1 MPARGKKAAVEPK
14 GATGEVEDRSNENK
28 ATASTTRSTASF
40 NAPSVQSILQ
50 DSLTKISLEYWAP
63 GNAQKKPFSASIIE
77 QIYSEE
83 IGGSE
88 AATSRLV
95 LLELSF
101 YLENYLW
108 PNYTPG
114 TCTYA
119 HLMSIVLMINEKC
132 RESVPAWDC
141 FKSDKTRAQLLLV
154 ELLALRAHESMT
166 MKDRA
171 QYVIF
176 LVNLFQSIWNE
187 VVQPVVVRL
196 VSIPIWC
203 NLIESKRAHLFESHS
218 RLNKT
223 WSAVQKLHATAFS
236 EAGAT
241 DQSATTNSSAMDVD
255 APEAGGSK
263 PKKGSKAKKAS
274 SSKAIKSESN
284 DGDAWKQV
292 CAPGSMVPID
302 LERNFLVYILN
313 DYFTHLNSIEAN
325 GAAVDPQLVH
335 YLERFLELQIDL
347 LNQLPTRRFYRT
359 LFESSHF
366 IILSKASPFYNLE
379 QGKLFKQL
387 LSILHFYEHF
397 EIDDFTG
404 EALTDAQVSDSHYKT
419 VQRAQ
424 STAFKHFVPEL
435 RRFALTNVASVDTRS
450 ALLKWLEP
458 LTNEQL
464 ADFCTRLDLIGA
476 HGVLNS
482 PELDRERLLDV
493 FIAHL
498 ERRQSQI
505 DAINAKSLYPD
516 EKLLWDTNAVPDSTF
531 TGESPLALP
540 KLNLQF
546 LTFHD
551 HLLRNFTLFRLES
564 AYEIRED
571 VEDAVK
577 RMQPRCTIA
586 GTTVMRGWARMALP
600 ISEFAVTHV
609 AKKIIGEPYPEKV
622 FAEVKYS
629 LPTRGD
635 TIRGEWDSLKAHD
648 IVFLVSIKA
657 KIPDSAQNAPISSS
671 SKSHG
676 KHNKKNQSSQQPDN
690 ISSFDFPTQYGIVS
704 VRGAEVVEI
713 KDENGRVI
721 SDADIDVAPS
731 KDKSRARSHG
741 TFRSLKISLDPAQYH
756 HDISLP
762 VSNAAND
769 KKIVAPTEISSDETP
784 GIYKTF
790 NLIIRRSSK
799 ENNFKAILETIRQ
812 LMNTKFVVPKWLT
825 DVFLGYGDP
834 TASTNVEA
842 AQSIDYV
849 DTFLSVEHLR
859 QSFPGKRVSIN
870 SSQAD
875 KKKSK
880 TTAQLPDTRELYR
893 ATFEGDEVK
902 VDAYQ
907 KKSTSPYPSAVVKR
921 NPIQFTPT
929 QIGAIS
935 TAMNKGLTLVVG
947 PPGTGK
953 TDVSVQIVSNWYHN
967 FPHQRTLLVTHSN
980 NALNQLFEKIMVL
993 DVDERHMLRLGHGGG
1008 MLETEK
1014 DFSKPGR
1021 VNYMLQRRMD
1031 LLSRVEQLAVA
1042 INHPTDVAYT
1052 VETAKN
1058 FHTVF
1063 VVAKWEKFLHQMAQ
1077 EMGRDGLTKT
1087 ASTLV
1092 STLFPFTKFFLD
1104 LPQPLFPPTGD
1115 IDHHIDFANQLWNEI
1130 QNIFSELEEC
1140 RAFEVLR
1147 SSYDRGNYLLTKQAK
1162 IVAMTCT
1169 HAALK
1174 RGDLVKLGFKFDNI
1188 LMEEA
1193 GQILEIET
1201 FIPMMLQEQAL
1212 DAEPRLKRVVLI
1224 GDHNQLPP
1232 VVKNM
1237 AFQRYA
1243 HLDQSL
1249 FTRFVRL
1256 GVPTITLD
1264 AQGRARPSLAALYA
1278 WRYSGLSNLSHVE
1291 ATPEFQQAN
1300 PGFAYDYQLIDVPDY
1315 QGMGEIEP
1323 NPHFIQNLGEAEFV
1337 VATYMY
1343 MRILGYPREK
1353 ISIIT
1358 SYNGQKHLIRD
1369 VIKQRCA
1376 WDPRFGTPHKITTVD
1391 RFQGQQNDYILLSLV
1406 RTRTIGHLRDVRRL
1420 VVAMSRAR
1428 LGLYIFGRRDLFKD
1442 CYELT
1447 PTFSKLLQR
1456 PTTLHLV
1463 KGEQYGSITRGVNEK
1478 VVEPFEIQDVVHM
1491 GQVVLPNYASA
1502 GPDAPLASHIPEPT
1516 NGDDASSNS
1525 SDDVLPYEEANQEDD
1540 TNGTDSKM
1548 DVSQ

>member
-1 MPARGKKAAVEPK
+1 MGRE
-14 GATGEVEDRSNENK
+14 ENK
-28 ATASTTRSTASF
+28 TSEAPSRQTASF
-40 NAPSVQSILQ
+40 NAPSVQDILQ
-50 DSLTKISLEYWAP
+50 DTLTKISLEHWAP
-63 GNAQKKPFSASIIE
+63 GSAKKSTFKPEVVE
-77 QIYSEE
+77 QIYKDE
-83 IGGSE
+83 ISAPG
-88 AATSRLV
+88 ATTSRLM

-114 TCTYA
+114 TSSYA
-119 HLMSIVLMINEKC
+119 HLISILLMINEKC

-141 FKSDKTRAQLLLV
+141 FKSDKQRAQQLLV
-154 ELLALRAHESMT
+154 ELLGLYSHTAMT
-166 MKDRA
+166 DKDRV
-171 QYVIF
+171 QYVVF
-176 LVNLFQSIWNE
+176 LINMFQSIWNE

-196 VSIPIWC
+196 ISIPIWS
-203 NLIESKRAHLFESHS
+203 NLIDSKRAQLFESHS
-218 RLNKT
+218 RLQKT
-223 WSAVQKLHATAFS
+223 WNAVQKLHTGAFS
-236 EAGAT
+236 DAGVT
-241 DQSATTNSSAMDVD
+241 ETSGSNAMDVD
-255 APEAGGSK
+255 TPEAPAKKG
-263 PKKGSKAKKAS
+263 KKGSKSSKAS
-274 SSKAIKSESN
+274 SSKAATSSN
-284 DGDAWKQV
+284 SDTASNEALKKV
-292 CAPGSMVPID
+292 CLAGSFVPID
-302 LERNFLVYILN
+302 MERNFLVYLLN
-313 DYFTHLNSIEAN
+313 DYFTRLESVGPEIDEHSII
-325 GAAVDPQLVH
+325 
-335 YLERFLELQIDL
+335 YFERFIELQIDL

-366 IILSKASPFYNLE
+366 IVLSKASAFYGME

-387 LSILHFYEHF
+387 LSILHFYERF
-397 EIDDFTG
+397 EIDDFSG
-404 EALTDAQVSDSHYKT
+404 EALSDAQVSTLHYSS

-424 STAFKHFVPEL
+424 STAFKHFLPEL
-435 RRFALTNVASVDTRS
+435 RRFALTNVASVDTRA

-458 LTNEQL
+458 LSDEAL
-464 ADFCTRLDLIGA
+464 KDFCTRLNLIGD
-476 HGVLNS
+476 HGVLHS
-482 PELDRERLLDV
+482 TELSRERLLDV
-493 FIAHL
+493 FVAHM

-505 DAINAKSLYPD
+505 DALNAKSLYPD

-571 VEDAVK
+571 IEDAVK

-600 ISEFAVTHV
+600 ISGFSVTHV

-622 FAEVKYS
+622 YAEVQYS
-629 LPTRGD
+629 IPSRGD
-635 TIRGEWDSLKAHD
+635 TIRGEWDALKAHD
-648 IVFLVSIKA
+648 IVFLVSIRA
-657 KIPDSAQNAPISSS
+657 KIPDSSQNAPVSTP
-671 SKSHG
+671 KSHG
-676 KHNKKNQSSQQPDN
+676 KGKKSETKNPKIQSTS
-690 ISSFDFPTQYGIVS
+690 DFPTEFGIVA

-721 SDADIDVAPS
+721 SDTDIDVAPT
-731 KDKSRARSHG
+731 KDKSRARSG
-741 TFRSLKISLDPAQYH
+741 GVTRSLKVSLDPAQYH
-756 HDISLP
+756 FDSISND
-762 VSNAAND
+762 VVANT
-769 KKIVAPTEISSDETP
+769 KKNTLTAEEMSPDDTP
-784 GIYKTF
+784 GLYKTF
-790 NLIIRRSSK
+790 NLIIRRGSK

-834 TASTNVEA
+834 TASTNIEA
-842 AQSIDYV
+842 AKVIDYV
-849 DTFLSVEHLR
+849 DTFLSPDHVKS
-859 QSFPGKRVSIN
+859 SFPGKSVEISTAKSA
-870 SSQAD
+870 SSQSNARD
-875 KKKSK
+875 
-880 TTAQLPDTRELYR
+880 LYK
-893 ATFEGDEVK
+893 ATFEGDVVK
-902 VDAYQ
+902 VEAYQ
-907 KKSTSPYPSAVVKR
+907 KKELSPYPSAVVKR
-921 NPIQFTPT
+921 NPILFTPT
-929 QIGAIS
+929 QISAIS
-935 TAMNKGLTLVVG
+935 SAMNKGLTLVVG

-953 TDVSVQIVSNWYHN
+953 TDVAVQIVSNWYHN

-980 NALNQLFEKIMVL
+980 NALNQIFEKIMVL
-993 DVDERHMLRLGHGGG
+993 DVDERHLLRLGHGGG

-1014 DFSKPGR
+1014 DYSKPGR

-1031 LLSRVEQLAVA
+1031 LLARIEKLAVA
-1042 INHPTDVAYT
+1042 INHPTDVAYSA
-1052 VETAKN
+1052 ETAKN
-1058 FHTVF
+1058 FNTVF
-1063 VVAKWEKFLHQMAQ
+1063 VTAKWEKFLHQMAQ
-1077 EMGRDGLTKT
+1077 EIDRDGQQQKS
-1087 ASTLV
+1087 STLV
-1092 STLFPFTKFFLD
+1092 PSLFPFTKFFDD
-1104 LPQPLFPPTGD
+1104 LPQPLFSAESSMNEQVD
-1115 IDHHIDFANQLWNEI
+1115 RANQLWDEV
-1130 QNIFSELEEC
+1130 QRIFTELEEC

-1201 FIPMMLQEQAL
+1201 FIPMMLQDQAL
-1212 DAEPRLKRVVLI
+1212 DSEPRLKRVVLI

-1237 AFQRYA
+1237 AFQRFA

-1278 WRYSGLSNLSHVE
+1278 WRYSGLSNLAHVE
-1291 ATPEFQQAN
+1291 SRSEFMLAN
-1300 PGFAYDYQLIDVPDY
+1300 PGFAYEYQLIDVPDY

-1323 NPHFIQNLGEAEFV
+1323 NPHFIQNLGEAEYV

-1343 MRILGYPREK
+1343 MRMLGYPREK

-1369 VIKQRCA
+1369 VAKQRCA
-1376 WDPRFGTPHKITTVD
+1376 WDSRFGMPHKITTVD

-1406 RTRTIGHLRDVRRL
+1406 RTRTVGHLRDVRRL

-1428 LGLYIFGRRDLFKD
+1428 LGLYIFGRKDLFKD

-1456 PTTLHLV
+1456 PTTLQLV
-1463 KGEQYGSITRGVNEK
+1463 KNEQFGNSTRTVTQQIDG
-1478 VVEPFEIQDVVHM
+1478 PSLFEIQDVVHM
-1491 GQVVLPNYASA
+1491 GQVVLPNYTAVPTEATAKSDEPEA
-1502 GPDAPLASHIPEPT
+1502 GDADSE
-1516 NGDDASSNS
+1516 S
-1525 SDDVLPYEEANQEDD
+1525 SDDVLPYNEPETTAVE
-1540 TNGTDSKM
+1540 TNGHSM
-1548 DVSQ
+1548 DISQ